1 MAKKLVTAFERASGF
16 PEILDYN
23 NPKTTIGPFT
33 RWHLY
38 QKPNGRRESFS
49 TAFLSPDV
57 LEVNGRGVNGRKL
70 KLFSDSTALR
80 VIFSNPVCFVTRNR
94 RVNAAILGRRTTSPL
109 VRYQLF
115 SFESLDKSGRALC
128 LGETALFQSQVNRL
142 LTNLRNNGIKVTA
155 VHNHWLFENPRLM
168 YIHWESIDNPIE
180 FAKKVK
186 RSIAFL
192 G

>member
-1 MAKKLVTAFERASGF
+1 MAEQVNVSPAF
-16 PEILDYN
+16 
-23 NPKTTIGPFT
+23 
-33 RWHLY
+33 
-38 QKPNGRRESFS
+38 RRLCDQFS
-49 TAFLSPDV
+49 TILGGT
-57 LEVNGRGVNGRKL
+57 EHKITKG
-70 KLFSDSTALR
+70 
-80 VIFSNPVCFVTRNR
+80 PVCFVTRNR

-115 SFESLDKSGRALC
+115 SFESLDRSGRALC
-128 LGETALFQSQVNRL
+128 LGETALFQNQVNRL
-142 LTNLRNNGIKVTA
+142 LSNLRNNGITVTA